1 MNSSFNSKV
10 IGSILLIAGTQI
22 GAGMLALPMSTGVA
36 GFLPSLGL
44 FIFVFIYMLLNIFVL
59 LEAVLYCKVSNVN
72 IIGIVKFKLGKF
84 CQFLAWGCFLL
95 LMYAALTAY
104 IAEGGSLLATELK
117 PLIVFSNKT
126 GSIVFSLFFAS
137 VAYFGIVWIDRLNRL
152 LMVGLFLSYI
162 ISVFCMSPKVQS
174 INLLNS
180 NPVLLWAAIPVVI
193 ASFTSHIV
201 IPSLADYLNYDIK
214 NIKKAVIIGS
224 VLPFLFYLIW
234 EFVVV
239 GAIPL
244 SGDLSLLHIASM
256 SNPVASLTDV
266 LFDMHL
272 PLVANSSLFFAVF
285 AMITSFLGVVLSL
298 CDFLAD
304 GLGVKK
310 DSKGRMILMFCT
322 CAPPLFLAL
331 VFPGSFIAALGYAG
345 AFIAILYGVLPAM
358 VVYKA
363 RYVSNLPAPKY
374 RFFGNKLMLLSMIM
388 IACMVIVLQVMT
400 VNHWL

>member
-1 MNSSFNSKV
+1 MNSSFNSKI

-36 GFLPSLGL
+36 GFLPSLLL
-44 FIFVFIYMLLNIFVL
+44 FIFVFMYMLLNIFVL
-59 LEAVLYCKVSNVN
+59 LEAVLYCNASNVN
-72 IIGIVKFKLGKF
+72 IIGIVKFNLGKF
-84 CQFLAWGCFLL
+84 FQFLAWACFLL

-104 IAEGGSLLATELK
+104 ISEGGSLLVTELK
-117 PLIVFSNKT
+117 PLMELSGNT
-126 GSIVFSLFFAS
+126 GVVVFSLFFAS

-162 ISVFCMSPKVQS
+162 ISIFCMIPKVNGA
-174 INLLNS
+174 NLLNS
-180 NPVLLWAAIPVVI
+180 NPVLLWAAIPVVV

-201 IPSLADYLNYDIK
+201 IPSLADYLNYDIR

-224 VLPFLFYLIW
+224 IFPFLFYLLW

-239 GAIPL
+239 GSIPL
-244 SGDLSLLHIASM
+244 VGSLSLTHIASM
-256 SNPVASLTDV
+256 PNPVASLTDV
-266 LFDMHL
+266 LFEMNL

-304 GLGVKK
+304 GLGIKK
-310 DSKGRMILMFCT
+310 DARGRLILMAAT
-322 CAPPLFLAL
+322 CLPPLFLAL
-331 VFPGSFIAALGYAG
+331 AFPGSFMSALGYAG
-345 AFIAILYGVLPAM
+345 AFIAVLYGVLPAM

-363 RYVSNLPAPKY
+363 RYCSKLPAPKY
-374 RFFGNKLMLLSMIM
+374 RFFGNKLMLLSMIS
-388 IACMVIVLQVMT
+388 IACFVIVLQVMT